1 VMDKDFIGQLLAE
14 AGCTF
19 SIDDIT
25 LARELWEKIPAEKLA
40 GFSKVVITH
49 CYDYCAPL
57 LPEGK
62 LTILLIDDDGY
73 VFSS

>member
-1 VMDKDFIGQLLAE
+1 MDKDFVRGLLEE
-14 AGCTF
+14 AGCPIN
-19 SIDDIT
+19 IDDIT
-25 LARELWEKIPAEKLA
+25 LARELWERIPAEKLA

-62 LTILLIDDDGY
+62 LTILLIDDEGY